1 VDENGAGVGI
11 WELVLAADPVV
22 KLTMLLLVAASVW
35 SWMVIFDRGFRLSRL
50 KRLAGTFERAFWAG
64 ADLKE
69 LFERAAAERHP
80 LAAMYAAGYEE
91 WESAA
96 PARDP
101 AARTTLLARVAAVMR
116 LTLDRELAGLERH
129 VGTLATIGST
139 APFVGLFGTVW
150 GIMNSFQS
158 IAVTETTTLA
168 VVAPGIAEA
177 LLATALGLVAAIPAV
192 VFYNRLSRDID
203 GYADRLGSFADR
215 WTASPW
221 DGRPER
227 WPPPLP
233 GHADAAAA
241 GANVARWRRSTSRRS
256 ST

>member
-1 VDENGAGVGI
+1 VDENALSESAGAGVGV
-11 WELVLAADPVV
+11 WQLVLMADPVV
-22 KLTMLLLVAASVW
+22 KLVMLLLVVASVW
-35 SWMVIFDRGFRLSRL
+35 SWMVIFDRGFRINRL
-50 KRLAGTFERAFWAG
+50 KRLAGGFERAFWAG

-96 PARDP
+96 HTRDA
-101 AARTTLLARVAAVMR
+101 AARANLLQRVGAVMR
-116 LTLDRELAGLERH
+116 LTLDRELAGLERNL
-129 VGTLATIGST
+129 GSLAPIGST

-192 VFYNRLSRDID
+192 IFYNRLSRDVD
-203 GYADRLGSFADR
+203 GYADRLGSFAEEVTVEIDR
-215 WTASPW
+215 QMDREPV
-221 DGRPER
+221 GR
-227 WPPPLP
+227 
-233 GHADAAAA
+233 AA
-241 GANVARWRRSTSRRS
+241 
-256 ST
+256 